1 MVLSKN
7 IQTLAYLLILIIGLG
22 YVLSIGSSL
31 ILPFIFAIL
40 LSIFILPL
48 QKKLLTIVKSE
59 LLSIIISFL
68 AITAPF
74 VIVASIF
81 SYQLYDI
88 VEGLP
93 GIESNLKKS
102 ATKSIKFLNESIPF
116 ININSSKIIKGE
128 IDSPVSGSMIAL
140 RTGIVSTTSMFFS
153 FAMTFIY
160 SFFLLYYRDSF
171 KNFLIVQFANRSKDE
186 MLQVFNKIKKTV
198 QSYVGG
204 MGVVVIILTVLNTV
218 GLYFIGID
226 YPLFWGALAGVLA
239 IIPFIGTL
247 IGGLLPLLYSISTSD
262 YTWQPIAV
270 ATYYFA
276 VQQLEGNFI
285 TPKVIG
291 DKVNINP
298 LFAIFA
304 LLFFGSFWGIAGVV
318 LALPLISIIR
328 IVFSYVE
335 ATKPLAILMSSNISK
350 KSHKFSSFQ

>member
-1 MVLSKN
+1 
-7 IQTLAYLLILIIGLG
+7 
-22 YVLSIGSSL
+22 
-31 ILPFIFAIL
+31 
-40 LSIFILPL
+40 
-48 QKKLLTIVKSE
+48 
-59 LLSIIISFL
+59 
-68 AITAPF
+68 
-74 VIVASIF
+74 
-81 SYQLYDI
+81 
-88 VEGLP
+88 
-93 GIESNLKKS
+93 
-102 ATKSIKFLNESIPF
+102 
-116 ININSSKIIKGE
+116 
-128 IDSPVSGSMIAL
+128 
-140 RTGIVSTTSMFFS
+140 
-153 FAMTFIY
+153 
-160 SFFLLYYRDSF
+160 
-171 KNFLIVQFANRSKDE
+171 